1 MKTWCRTIMQTK
13 ILITGSNGFLG
24 QYLCQFLAEQNYL
37 VLAQTRKA
45 QTFSYP
51 NIININFDLNDSL
64 DNIDLRKVEV
74 IIHCAG
80 RAHIMNEIAAS
91 PLEAYRQ
98 TNVQGTLNLAKKAVQ
113 SGVKRFIYLSSI
125 KVNGE
130 QTTIRPFKP
139 SDIVNPEDPYGL
151 SKYEA
156 EQALLEL
163 SKETGLE
170 VVIIRPV
177 LIYGPNVK
185 ANFKSMVGLA
195 SKKLPLPIG
204 CLDNKR
210 SMVSIYNL
218 ADLIY
223 NCMSH
228 PKANREIFLASDQ
241 EDISVKQLFEKLA
254 YYQNNKLIMLPVPKS
269 LINFLASLVGK
280 KAVASRLCSELV
292 VDGSKN
298 TQLLG
303 WTAPYTVDASLEKM
317 FNSSHSA

>member
-1 MKTWCRTIMQTK
+1 MH

-24 QYLCQFLAEQNYL
+24 QYLCQYFSEQNNFIS
-37 VLAQTRKA
+37 AHTRRPQLFDHPSIK
-45 QTFSYP
+45 
-51 NIININFDLNDSL
+51 NINFDLNDNL
-64 DNIDLRKVEV
+64 DNINLNQVEV

-80 RAHIMNEIAAS
+80 RAHVMHETAVS
-91 PLEAYRQ
+91 PLEAYRH
-98 TNVQGTLNLAKKAVQ
+98 TNVQGTLNLAQKAVQ

-130 QTTIRPFKP
+130 QTTTQAFQPN
-139 SDIVNPEDPYGL
+139 DHVHTDDPYGL

-163 SKETGLE
+163 SKKTELE

-185 ANFKSMVGLA
+185 ANFKSMVNLA

-210 SMVSIYNL
+210 SMVSVYNL
-218 ADLIY
+218 ADLIHT
-223 NCMSH
+223 CMTH
-228 PKANREIFLASDQ
+228 PNANREVFLASDQ
-241 EDISVKQLFEKLA
+241 DDISVKQLFEKLA
-254 YYQNNKLIMLPVPKS
+254 KYQNNQLLMLPVPKS
-269 LINFLASLVGK
+269 LISFLASLVGK

-292 VDGSKN
+292 VDTTKN

-303 WTAPYTVDASLEKM
+303 WTAPYNVDTSLEKM
-317 FNSSHSA
+317 FNTPHKN

>member
-1 MKTWCRTIMQTK
+1 MN

-24 QYLCQFLAEQNYL
+24 QYLCQHLAEQSYRI
-37 VLAQTRKA
+37 LAQTRKPQKFTHSA
-45 QTFSYP
+45 VT
-51 NIININFDLNDSL
+51 NINFDLNDDL
-64 DNIDLRKVEV
+64 DNIDLSQVDV
-74 IIHCAG
+74 IAHCAG
-80 RAHIMNEIAAS
+80 RAHVMNETATS
-91 PLEAYRQ
+91 PLDAYRQ

-130 QTTIRPFKP
+130 QTTNEPFKS
-139 SDIVNPEDPYGL
+139 SDLVNTDDPYGL

-156 EQALLEL
+156 EQELLKL

-195 SKKLPLPIG
+195 NKKIPLPIG

-218 ADLIY
+218 ADLIHT
-223 NCMSH
+223 CMTH
-228 PKANREIFLASDQ
+228 PNANGEVFLASDQ
-241 EDISVKQLFEKLA
+241 DDISVKQLFEKLA
-254 YYQNNKLIMLPVPKS
+254 YHQNNNLIILPVPKS
-269 LINFLASLVGK
+269 LIAFLASLVGK
-280 KAVASRLCSELV
+280 KAMASRLCSELI
-292 VDGSKN
+292 VDTSKN

-303 WTAPYTVDASLEKM
+303 WTAPYTVDTSLQKM
-317 FNSSHSA
+317 FNSSH

>member
-1 MKTWCRTIMQTK
+1 MKV
-13 ILITGSNGFLG
+13 LLTGSNGFLG
-24 QYLCQFLAEQNYL
+24 QYLSQFLAEKGDS
-37 VLAQTRKA
+37 VLAHTRKA
-45 QTFSYP
+45 QTFDHP
-51 NIININFDLNDSL
+51 NIHNINFDLNDNL
-64 DNIDLRKVEV
+64 DNIDLNQVEV

-80 RAHIMNEIAAS
+80 RAHVMNETAIS

-98 TNVQGTLNLAKKAVQ
+98 TNVQGTLNLAQKAVQ

-130 QTTIRPFKP
+130 QTAAQPFKP
-139 SDIVNPEDPYGL
+139 SDTVNTDDPYGL

-163 SKETGLE
+163 SKKTGLE

-185 ANFKSMVGLA
+185 ANFKSMVNLA
-195 SKKLPLPIG
+195 SKKIPLPIG

-210 SMVSIYNL
+210 SMVSVYNL
-218 ADLIY
+218 ADLIHT
-223 NCMSH
+223 CMTH
-228 PKANREIFLASDQ
+228 PNANREVFLASDQ
-241 EDISVKQLFEKLA
+241 DDISVKQLFEKLA
-254 YYQNNKLIMLPVPKS
+254 KYQNNQLLMLPVPKS
-269 LINFLASLVGK
+269 LISFMVSLVGK

-292 VDGSKN
+292 VDTIKN

-303 WTAPYTVDASLEKM
+303 WTAPYNVDTSLEKM
-317 FNSSHSA
+317 FNTAHQN

>member
-1 MKTWCRTIMQTK
+1 MN

-24 QYLCQFLAEQNYL
+24 QYLCQHLAEQSYRI
-37 VLAQTRKA
+37 LAQTRKPQKFTHSA
-45 QTFSYP
+45 VT
-51 NIININFDLNDSL
+51 NINFDLNDDL
-64 DNIDLRKVEV
+64 DNIDLSQVDV
-74 IIHCAG
+74 IAHCAG
-80 RAHIMNEIAAS
+80 RAHVMNETATS
-91 PLEAYRQ
+91 PLDAYRQ

-130 QTTIRPFKP
+130 QTTNEPFKS
-139 SDIVNPEDPYGL
+139 SDLVNTDDPYGL

-156 EQALLEL
+156 EQELLKL

-195 SKKLPLPIG
+195 NKKIPLPIG

-210 SMVSIYNL
+210 SMVSLYNL
-218 ADLIY
+218 VDLIHV
-223 NCMSH
+223 CMTH
-228 PKANREIFLASDQ
+228 PKAKNEVFLASDQ
-241 EDISVKQLFEKLA
+241 DDISVKQLFEKLA
-254 YYQNNKLIMLPVPKS
+254 YHQNNNLIILPVPKS
-269 LINFLASLVGK
+269 LIAFLASLVGK
-280 KAVASRLCSELV
+280 KAMASRLCSELI
-292 VDGSKN
+292 VDTSKN

-303 WTAPYTVDASLEKM
+303 WTAPYTVDTSLQKM
-317 FNSSHSA
+317 FNSSH

>member
-1 MKTWCRTIMQTK
+1 MNV
-13 ILITGSNGFLG
+13 LITGSNGFLG
-24 QYLCQFLAEQNYL
+24 QYLTQFLAEKGYSI
-37 VLAQTRKA
+37 LAHTRTA
-45 QTFSYP
+45 QTFAHP
-51 NIININFDLNDSL
+51 NISNINFNLNDNL
-64 DNIDLRKVEV
+64 DSVDLSPVEV

-80 RAHIMNEIAAS
+80 RAHVMNETAAS

-98 TNVQGTLNLAKKAVQ
+98 TNVLGTLNLAQKAVE

-130 QTTIRPFKP
+130 QTMDKPFKP
-139 SDIVNPEDPYGL
+139 DDLVNTNDPYGL

-156 EQALLEL
+156 EQALFKL
-163 SKETGLE
+163 SKQTGLE

-185 ANFKSMVGLA
+185 ANFKSMIGLA
-195 SKKLPLPIG
+195 KKKLPLPIG

-218 ADLIY
+218 ADLIHT
-223 NCMSH
+223 CMTH
-228 PKANREIFLASDQ
+228 PNANGEVFIANDQ
-241 EDISVKQLFEKLA
+241 DDISVKQLFEKLA
-254 YYQNNKLIMLPVPKS
+254 SHQNNKLLMLPVPKS
-269 LINFLASLVGK
+269 LIGFLASLVGN

-292 VDGSKN
+292 VDTTKN

-303 WTAPYTVDASLEKM
+303 WKAPYSVDASLEKM
-317 FNSSHSA
+317 FNSSHSK

>member
-1 MKTWCRTIMQTK
+1 MN

-24 QYLCQFLAEQNYL
+24 QYLCQFLADKKYSI
-37 VLAQTRKA
+37 LAQTRKV
-45 QTFSYP
+45 QKFSHP
-51 NIININFDLNDSL
+51 NITNINFDLNDKL
-64 DNIDLRKVEV
+64 DDIDLSQIAV

-80 RAHIMNEIAAS
+80 RAHVMNETAAS
-91 PLEAYRQ
+91 PLDVYRQ

-113 SGVKRFIYLSSI
+113 SGVARFIYLSSI

-130 QTTIRPFKP
+130 QTTKEPFKP
-139 SDIVNPEDPYGL
+139 SDLVNTDDPYGL

-156 EQALLEL
+156 EQELLKL

-195 SKKLPLPIG
+195 NKKFPLPIG
-204 CLDNKR
+204 CLNNKR

-218 ADLIY
+218 ADLIHTS
-223 NCMSH
+223 MTH
-228 PKANREIFLASDQ
+228 PNANREVFLASDQ
-241 EDISVKQLFEKLA
+241 DDISVKQLFEKLA
-254 YYQNNKLIMLPVPKS
+254 YHQNNKLLMLPIPRI

-280 KAVASRLCSELV
+280 KAVALRLCSELI
-292 VDGSKN
+292 VDTSKN
-298 TQLLG
+298 TQLLN
-303 WTAPYTVDASLEKM
+303 WTAPYTVDESLQKM
-317 FNSSHSA
+317 FNHSH

>member
-1 MKTWCRTIMQTK
+1 MKTWCRTMMQTK

-64 DNIDLRKVEV
+64 DNIDLSKVEV

-80 RAHIMNEIAAS
+80 RAHVMNETAAS

-113 SGVKRFIYLSSI
+113 SGVKRFVYLSSI

-130 QTTIRPFKP
+130 QTTIQPFKP

-156 EQALLEL
+156 EQALLDL

-223 NCMSH
+223 TCMSH

-303 WTAPYTVDASLEKM
+303 WTAPYTVDVSLEKM

>member
-1 MKTWCRTIMQTK
+1 MQTK

-24 QYLCQFLAEQNYL
+24 QYLSQFLAEKGYS
-37 VLAQTRKA
+37 VVAHTRKA
-45 QTFSYP
+45 QTFDHP
-51 NIININFDLNDSL
+51 NITNINFDLNDNL
-64 DNIDLRKVEV
+64 DNIELNQVEI

-80 RAHIMNEIAAS
+80 RAHVMHETAAS

-98 TNVQGTLNLAKKAVQ
+98 TNVQGTLNLAKKAVK

-130 QTTIRPFKP
+130 QTTTHAFQPH
-139 SDIVNPEDPYGL
+139 DAVCTDDPYGL

-163 SKETGLE
+163 SKNTGLE

-177 LIYGPNVK
+177 LIYGPKVK
-185 ANFKSMVGLA
+185 ANFKSMVSLA

-210 SMVSIYNL
+210 SMVSVYNL
-218 ADLIY
+218 ADLIHT
-223 NCMSH
+223 CITH
-228 PKANREIFLASDQ
+228 PNANREVFLASDQ
-241 EDISVKQLFEKLA
+241 NDISVKQLFEKLA
-254 YYQNNKLIMLPVPKS
+254 KYQKNQLLVLPIPKS
-269 LINFLASLVGK
+269 LISFLASLVGK
-280 KAVASRLCSELV
+280 KAVASRLCSELL
-292 VDGSKN
+292 VDTTKN

-303 WTAPYTVDASLEKM
+303 WTAPYTVDECLEKM
-317 FNSSHSA
+317 FDTLNKN

>member
-1 MKTWCRTIMQTK
+1 MN

-24 QYLCQFLAEQNYL
+24 QYLTQFLAEQGYS
-37 VLAQTRKA
+37 VLAHTRQA
-45 QTFSYP
+45 QTFAHP
-51 NIININFDLNDSL
+51 NIKNINFDLNDNL
-64 DNIDLRKVEV
+64 DNIDLGQVEI

-80 RAHIMNEIAAS
+80 RAHVMNETAAS

-98 TNVQGTLNLAKKAVQ
+98 TNVQGTLNLAQKAVE

-130 QTTIRPFKP
+130 QTTTQAFKP
-139 SDIVNPEDPYGL
+139 NDCVQTDDPYGL

-163 SKETGLE
+163 SKNIGLE

-185 ANFKSMVGLA
+185 ANFKSMVKLA

-210 SMVSIYNL
+210 SMVSVYNL
-218 ADLIY
+218 ADLIHT
-223 NCMSH
+223 CMTH
-228 PKANREIFLASDQ
+228 PNANREVFLASDQ
-241 EDISVKQLFEKLA
+241 DDISVKQLFEKLA
-254 YYQNNKLIMLPVPKS
+254 KCQNNKLLMLPVPKS

-292 VDGSKN
+292 VDTTKN

-303 WTAPYTVDASLEKM
+303 WTAPYSVDASLEKM
-317 FNSSHSA
+317 FNTPHKN

>member
-1 MKTWCRTIMQTK
+1 MNV
-13 ILITGSNGFLG
+13 LLTGSNGFLG
-24 QYLCQFLAEQNYL
+24 SFLAEFLANKGYS

-45 QTFSYP
+45 QNFLHP
-51 NIININFDLNDSL
+51 NISNINFDLNHDLS
-64 DNIDLRKVEV
+64 NIDISQVEL

-80 RAHIMNEIAAS
+80 RAHVMNETASS

-98 TNVQGTLNLAKKAVQ
+98 TNVTGTLNLAMKAAK

-130 QTTIRPFKP
+130 QTIVQPFRPDDVFKT
-139 SDIVNPEDPYGL
+139 DDPYGI

-163 SKETGLE
+163 SECTTGLE

-210 SMVSIYNL
+210 SMVSLYNL
-218 ADLIY
+218 ADFIHT
-223 NCMSH
+223 CMNH
-228 PKANREIFLASDQ
+228 PNANGEVFLASDQ
-241 EDISVKQLFEKLA
+241 DDISVKQLFEKLA
-254 YYQNNKLIMLPVPKS
+254 FHQNKKLFMLPVPKS
-269 LINFLASLVGK
+269 LIIFLASCVGK
-280 KAVASRLCSELV
+280 KAVASRLCSELI
-292 VDGSKN
+292 VDTTKN

-303 WTAPYTVDASLEKM
+303 WKAPYTVDASLQKM
-317 FNSSHSA
+317 FNLSLSKIN

>member
-1 MKTWCRTIMQTK
+1 MN

-24 QYLCQFLAEQNYL
+24 QYLCQHLAEQSYRI
-37 VLAQTRKA
+37 LAQTRKPQKFTHSA
-45 QTFSYP
+45 VT
-51 NIININFDLNDSL
+51 NINFDLNDDL
-64 DNIDLRKVEV
+64 DNIDLSQVDV
-74 IIHCAG
+74 IAHCAG
-80 RAHIMNEIAAS
+80 RAHVMNETATS
-91 PLEAYRQ
+91 PLDAYRQ

-130 QTTIRPFKP
+130 QTTNEPFKS
-139 SDIVNPEDPYGL
+139 SDLVNTDDPYGL

-156 EQALLEL
+156 EQELLKL

-195 SKKLPLPIG
+195 NKKIPLPIG

-210 SMVSIYNL
+210 SMVSLYNL
-218 ADLIY
+218 VDLIHV
-223 NCMSH
+223 CMTH
-228 PKANREIFLASDQ
+228 PNAKNEVFLASDQ
-241 EDISVKQLFEKLA
+241 DDISVKQLFEKLA
-254 YYQNNKLIMLPVPKS
+254 YHQNNNLIILPVPKS
-269 LINFLASLVGK
+269 LIAFLASVVGK
-280 KAVASRLCSELV
+280 KAMASRLCSELI
-292 VDGSKN
+292 VDTSKN

-303 WTAPYTVDASLEKM
+303 WTAPYTVDTSLQKM
-317 FNSSHSA
+317 FNSSH

>member
-1 MKTWCRTIMQTK
+1 MQTK
-13 ILITGSNGFLG
+13 ILVTGSNGFLG
-24 QYLCQFLAEQNYL
+24 HYLCQFLSEQNYL

-45 QTFSYP
+45 QTFSHP

-64 DNIDLRKVEV
+64 DNIDLSKVEV

-80 RAHIMNEIAAS
+80 RAHVMHETAAS

-98 TNVQGTLNLAKKAVQ
+98 TNVQGTLNLAQKAVQ

-130 QTTIRPFKP
+130 QTMTEAFHPN
-139 SDIVNPEDPYGL
+139 DHVHTDDPYGL

-156 EQALLEL
+156 EQGLLEL
-163 SKETGLE
+163 SQRTGLE

-185 ANFKSMVGLA
+185 ANFKSMVNLA

-204 CLDNKR
+204 CLNNKR

-218 ADLIY
+218 VDLIHI
-223 NCMSH
+223 CMSH
-228 PKANREIFLASDQ
+228 PKANREVFLASDQ
-241 EDISVKQLFEKLA
+241 DDISVKQLFEKLA
-254 YYQNNKLIMLPVPKS
+254 KYQNNQLLMLPVPKS
-269 LINFLASLVGK
+269 LISFLASLVGK

-292 VDGSKN
+292 VDTTKN

-303 WTAPYTVDASLEKM
+303 WTAPYNVDKSLEKM
-317 FNSSHSA
+317 FNTPHKS

>member
-1 MKTWCRTIMQTK
+1 MQTK
-13 ILITGSNGFLG
+13 ILVTGSNGFLG
-24 QYLCQFLAEQNYL
+24 HYLCQFLAEQNYL

-45 QTFSYP
+45 QTFSHP
-51 NIININFDLNDSL
+51 NIININFDLNNSL
-64 DNIDLRKVEV
+64 DNIDLSKIEV

-80 RAHIMNEIAAS
+80 RAHVMNETAAS

-98 TNVQGTLNLAKKAVQ
+98 TNVQGTLNLAHKAVK

-130 QTTIRPFKP
+130 QTTTQAFHPNDDVRT
-139 SDIVNPEDPYGL
+139 EDPYGL

-163 SKETGLE
+163 SQRTGLE

-185 ANFKSMVGLA
+185 ANFKSMVNLA
-195 SKKLPLPIG
+195 TKKLPLPIG
-204 CLDNKR
+204 CLNNKR
-210 SMVSIYNL
+210 SMVSVYNL
-218 ADLIY
+218 ADLIHT
-223 NCMSH
+223 CMTH
-228 PKANREIFLASDQ
+228 PNANREVFLASDQ
-241 EDISVKQLFEKLA
+241 DDISVKQLFEKLA
-254 YYQNNKLIMLPVPKS
+254 KYQNNQLLMLPVPKS

-292 VDGSKN
+292 VDTTKN

-303 WTAPYTVDASLEKM
+303 WTAPYSVDISLEKM
-317 FNSSHSA
+317 FNTSHKN

>member
-1 MKTWCRTIMQTK
+1 MQTK

-24 QYLCQFLAEQNYL
+24 QYLLQFFAEKGYS
-37 VLAQTRKA
+37 VVAHTRQA
-45 QTFSYP
+45 QTFDHS
-51 NIININFDLNDSL
+51 NISNINFDLNDNL
-64 DNIDLRKVEV
+64 DNIDLSKVGV

-80 RAHIMNEIAAS
+80 RAHVMQETAIS
-91 PLEAYRQ
+91 PLEAYRK
-98 TNVQGTLNLAKKAVQ
+98 TNVQGTLNLAQKAVQ

-130 QTTIRPFKP
+130 QTTTQAFHPNDHIHT
-139 SDIVNPEDPYGL
+139 DDPYGL

-163 SKETGLE
+163 SQHTDLE

-218 ADLIY
+218 ADLIHI
-223 NCMSH
+223 CMSH
-228 PKANREIFLASDQ
+228 PNANREVFLASDQ
-241 EDISVKQLFEKLA
+241 DDISVKQLFEKLA
-254 YYQNNKLIMLPVPKS
+254 KYQNNQLLMLPVPKS
-269 LINFLASLVGK
+269 LISFMASLVGK

-292 VDGSKN
+292 VDTTKN

-303 WTAPYTVDASLEKM
+303 WTAPYNVDTSLEKM
-317 FNSSHSA
+317 FNTPHKN

>member
-1 MKTWCRTIMQTK
+1 MN

-24 QYLCQFLAEQNYL
+24 QYLSQFLAEQGYS
-37 VLAQTRKA
+37 VLAHTRQA
-45 QTFSYP
+45 QTFAHP
-51 NIININFDLNDSL
+51 NIKNINFDLNDNL
-64 DNIDLRKVEV
+64 DNIDLGQVEI

-80 RAHIMNEIAAS
+80 RAHVMNETAAS

-98 TNVQGTLNLAKKAVQ
+98 TNVQGTLNLAQKAVE

-130 QTTIRPFKP
+130 QTTTQAFKP
-139 SDIVNPEDPYGL
+139 NDCVQTDDPYGL

-163 SKETGLE
+163 SKNIGLE

-185 ANFKSMVGLA
+185 ANFKSMVKLA

-210 SMVSIYNL
+210 SMVSVYNL
-218 ADLIY
+218 ADLIHT
-223 NCMSH
+223 CMTH
-228 PKANREIFLASDQ
+228 PNANREVFLASDQ
-241 EDISVKQLFEKLA
+241 DDIAVKQLFEKLA
-254 YYQNNKLIMLPVPKS
+254 KYQNNKLLMLPVPKS

-292 VDGSKN
+292 VDTTKN

-303 WTAPYTVDASLEKM
+303 WTAPYTVDTSLEKM
-317 FNSSHSA
+317 FNTSHKN